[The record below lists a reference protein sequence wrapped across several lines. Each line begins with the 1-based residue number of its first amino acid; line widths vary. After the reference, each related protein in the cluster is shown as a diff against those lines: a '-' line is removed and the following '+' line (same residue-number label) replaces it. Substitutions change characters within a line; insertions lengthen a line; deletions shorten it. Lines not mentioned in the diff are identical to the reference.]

1 MEGSEFYNRLIK
13 SWLQDNDIE
22 IYSKHNGG
30 NFAVAERF
38 IRVLKNKIYK
48 YMTSV
53 SKTTYIYKS
62 DDIVNEDNNSCL
74 RKSKGKHVDVK
85 PNTYIDIGVENNEKD
100 PKFEAGDHVT
110 ISKYKNIF
118 AKDYTPN

>member
-38 IRVLKNKIYK
+38 IRALKNKIYK
-48 YMTSV
+48 YMTSI

-100 PKFEAGDHVT
+100 PKFEVGDHVT
-110 ISKYKNIF
+110 I
-118 AKDYTPN
+118 